1 MILRCGDVMYL
12 YIDETEDDDYFV
24 VGGILVNEEDTLVSI
39 HKKITKIIKRQKYS
53 IKTKS
58 NLLTELKD
66 YQLNKSYR
74 KLKRTILSE
83 LEDSGSYYYSLYIK
97 KKHFK
102 QVDKENVYIR
112 LLKKIASNIET
123 DISIVYDE
131 FRLRRFHNNIE
142 VELMKLDNVVSIES
156 ANSQSNKSLQFAD
169 IICGTIR
176 RYHQDQDTEMYN
188 LIEEKVIDIS

>member
-1 MILRCGDVMYL
+1 MRQKMRIF
-12 YIDETEDDDYFV
+12 FV
-24 VGGILVNEEDTLVSI
+24 VGGILVYEEDTLVSI

-53 IKTKS
+53 AKTKS
-58 NLLTELKD
+58 ILLTELKD

-74 KLKRTILSE
+74 KLKRTILNK

-112 LLKKIASNIET
+112 LLKKIVSKIES
-123 DISIVYDE
+123 DVNIVYDE

-142 VELMKLDNVVSIES
+142 VELMKLDNVLTVKSG
-156 ANSQSNKSLQFAD
+156 NSQSNKSLQFAD
-169 IICGTIR
+169 IICDTVR
-176 RYHQDQDTEMYN
+176 RYHQDQDTEMFN
-188 LIEEKVIDIS
+188 LITDKVIDIY